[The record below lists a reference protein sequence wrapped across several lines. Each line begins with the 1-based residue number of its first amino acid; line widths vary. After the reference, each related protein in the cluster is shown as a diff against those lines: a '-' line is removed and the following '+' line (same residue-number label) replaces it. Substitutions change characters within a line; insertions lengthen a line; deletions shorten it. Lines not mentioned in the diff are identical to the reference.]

1 MKRPGKSD
9 PSRPREDDYDY
20 KREFYRS
27 SSVAEDYD
35 FHRFS
40 SPERQKRNR
49 RKWAA
54 ISKALREATGV
65 RTILDLP
72 CGTGRFTGALAREGF
87 EIVGSDISIEMLHKA
102 ASLETRKR
110 GRQQPA
116 IRGYVQANAEHL
128 PLRNDSLDCVVSI
141 RFMMH
146 VDPVTR
152 VRMLREFH
160 RVSRRWVII
169 DYRHC
174 YSFRYV
180 LTHTLRQARHRPA
193 AAVARVAQGTREGV
207 RRCRVRDP
215 QCDSRVG
222 AVAVGQ
228 VDSARRACLSAAG
241 VWCVAA
247 SGVTAAQCSTPRSRA
262 MSPYSGRDSANVHQ
276 RPSRGES
283 RSMPPRKTRRRCG
296 HRQQVAQT
304 RSRGRFDPPVTAAH
318 ISRAAW
324 LRPAMV
330 ARLLLC
336 SSSEPADP
344 DPIPVRDNATVVLYT
359 CRPEAVSSP
368 RDVSVTKL
376 QAA

>member
-1 MKRPGKSD
+1 MKRPGKND
-9 PSRPREDDYDY
+9 PSRPQEGDYDY

-40 SPERQKRNR
+40 TPERQKRNR

-54 ISKALREATGV
+54 ISRALREATGV

-87 EIVGSDISIEMLHKA
+87 EVVGSDISMEMLHKA
-102 ASLETRKR
+102 ASVEIENKVD
-110 GRQQPA
+110 GKPPA

-146 VDPVTR
+146 VDPESR

-180 LTHTLRQARHRPA
+180 LAHPSGRRGIGRP
-193 AAVARVAQGTREGV
+193 
-207 RRCRVRDP
+207 P
-215 QCDSRVG
+215 LSRVSRKELEKEFSDAG
-222 AVAVGQ
+222 FAIRNVIRV
-228 VDSARRACLSAAG
+228 SAPLLSDKWIVLAERA
-241 VWCVAA
+241 
-247 SGVTAAQCSTPRSRA
+247 
-262 MSPYSGRDSANVHQ
+262 
-276 RPSRGES
+276 
-283 RSMPPRKTRRRCG
+283 
-296 HRQQVAQT
+296 
-304 RSRGRFDPPVTAAH
+304 
-318 ISRAAW
+318 
-324 LRPAMV
+324 
-330 ARLLLC
+330 
-336 SSSEPADP
+336 
-344 DPIPVRDNATVVLYT
+344 
-359 CRPEAVSSP
+359 
-368 RDVSVTKL
+368 
-376 QAA
+376 

>member
-9 PSRPREDDYDY
+9 PSRPREDGYDY

-54 ISKALREATGV
+54 IAKALREATGV

-87 EIVGSDISIEMLHKA
+87 EVVGSDISMEMLQKA
-102 ASLETRKR
+102 ASQENENKAK
-110 GRQQPA
+110 GQPEA

-128 PLRNDSLDCVVSI
+128 PLRSDSLDCVVSI

-160 RVSRRWVII
+160 RVSRRWVVI

-180 LTHTLRQARHRPA
+180 LTHTFGRIGIGRP
-193 AAVARVAQGTREGV
+193 
-207 RRCRVRDP
+207 P
-215 QCDSRVG
+215 LSRVSRKELHKEF
-222 AVAVGQ
+222 A
-228 VDSARRACLSAAG
+228 DAG
-241 VWCVAA
+241 FAIRNIIRV
-247 SGVTAAQCSTPRSRA
+247 STPLLSDKWIVLAERA
-262 MSPYSGRDSANVHQ
+262 
-276 RPSRGES
+276 
-283 RSMPPRKTRRRCG
+283 
-296 HRQQVAQT
+296 
-304 RSRGRFDPPVTAAH
+304 
-318 ISRAAW
+318 
-324 LRPAMV
+324 
-330 ARLLLC
+330 
-336 SSSEPADP
+336 
-344 DPIPVRDNATVVLYT
+344 
-359 CRPEAVSSP
+359 
-368 RDVSVTKL
+368 
-376 QAA
+376 